1 MIKGVMIMKIF
12 AEKAAKT
19 VKLAILAAAVMFC
32 TFDTAAAA
40 EAVYGSVLRCLN
52 VVIPSLFAMMIVSAL
67 IVRSGA
73 LTVMPRWCGRI
84 SRFVFGM
91 EGNIFPIFT
100 FGMFAGYPVGV
111 KMLCEEYTAGRISKK
126 RAELLAG
133 LCFGA
138 GPAFTFGCISH
149 QLYSSDKAG
158 KAILISNISA
168 NFILALIMSIFLRKD
183 AEESF
188 KGRKFSLSSEMLT
201 DSVVHSG
208 RAMGDICIMITAFSV
223 VNSLLIRIG
232 TAAAVGEL
240 LAKLT
245 CLDRRSGEALVAALL
260 DITNVSALS
269 CGDWLLLPYISALVS
284 FGGICV
290 MFQLSAV
297 SAGRISLRPLII
309 MRIAAAFMSF
319 WICRMI
325 LPYFM
330 EYETVEVSASA
341 VCRNS
346 GGSPVSSVM
355 LVLMTVMLMCE
366 MSGKSNKKPAEST

>member
-1 MIKGVMIMKIF
+1 MIKGVMIMRIF

-19 VKLAILAAAVMFC
+19 VKLAILAAAVLFC

-40 EAVYGSVLRCLN
+40 EAVYGSVLRCIN

-73 LTVMPRWCGRI
+73 LTVIPKCCGRI
-84 SRFVFGM
+84 SRFIFGM

-111 KMLCEEYTAGRISKK
+111 KMLCEEYSAGRLSKK
-126 RAELLAG
+126 RAELLSG

-158 KAILISNISA
+158 TAILISHISA
-168 NFILALIMSIFLRKD
+168 NFILALFMSFFLRKD

-188 KGRKFSLSSEMLT
+188 KRQKFSLSSEMLT
-201 DSVVHSG
+201 SSVIQSG
-208 RAMGDICIMITAFSV
+208 RAMGDICIMIMAFSV
-223 VNSLLIRIG
+223 VNAVLIRIG
-232 TAAAVGEL
+232 AAAAVGEL

-245 CLDRRSGEALVAALL
+245 SLDRRSGEALVAAFL
-260 DITNVSALS
+260 DITNVSALP

-290 MFQLSAV
+290 IFQLSAV

-309 MRIAAAFMSF
+309 MRIAAAFISF
-319 WICRMI
+319 LICRLI

-330 EYETVEVSASA
+330 EYETVEVSVVTVS
-341 VCRNS
+341 RNS

-366 MSGKSNKKPAEST
+366 MSGKSNKKSAEST